1 MISPNRALQPPTQ
14 RAFQRILPHHLVE
27 ERSGLTAW
35 WAQVKRDGEWMLPRS
50 FRAFTCMGNV
60 ELDLTSAKMGIG
72 TSGIEI
78 LCILGNVEI
87 TVPRDVRVVCDG
99 EGFGGSFNIERIGD
113 TTPPENG
120 PTLRVSGNAYLG
132 SVTVKIVGPKGPGL
146 MEKLKATWEWWN
158 A

>member
-1 MISPNRALQPPTQ
+1 MISPNRAMQPPAQ
-14 RAFQRILPHHLVE
+14 SSFQRILPPYLVE

-35 WAQVKRDGEWMLPRS
+35 WSTVKREGEWILPRN
-50 FRAFTCMGNV
+50 FRAFTFMGNV
-60 ELDLTSAKMGIG
+60 ELDLTSAKLGID
-72 TSGIEI
+72 TSEIEI

-87 TVPRDVRVVCDG
+87 TVPRDIRVVCDG
-99 EGFGGSFNIERIGD
+99 EGLAGSFEIERIGD
-113 TTPPENG
+113 TTPPENA